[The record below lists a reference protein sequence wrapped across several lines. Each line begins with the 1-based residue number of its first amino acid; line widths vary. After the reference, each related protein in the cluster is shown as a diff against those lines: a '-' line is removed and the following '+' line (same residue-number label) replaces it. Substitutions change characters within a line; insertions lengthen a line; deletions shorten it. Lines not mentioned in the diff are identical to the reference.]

1 MTPEQED
8 ELIEKAARAMCAEMQ
23 PSKDPDELGPAPR
36 GTLGLLPFW
45 YRGYGRQASAALSIA
60 KPIIR
65 NEALRIASDICRGRA
80 LKWAKDEF
88 HEDAKT
94 AQRARTSYAEADRCA
109 ADIDAL
115 KSKGQKP

>member
-8 ELIEKAARAMCAEMQ
+8 ELIEKMAVNLRDNSPPWFPRKEKWEKLEERAREEWR
-23 PSKDPDELGPAPR
+23 K
-36 GTLGLLPFW
+36 
-45 YRGYGRQASAALSIA
+45 QARAALSIS